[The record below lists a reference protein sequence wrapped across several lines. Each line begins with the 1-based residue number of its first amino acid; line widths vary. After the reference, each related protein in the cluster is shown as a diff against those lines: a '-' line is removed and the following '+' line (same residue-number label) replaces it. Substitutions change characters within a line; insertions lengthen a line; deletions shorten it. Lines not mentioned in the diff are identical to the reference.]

1 MDWIIM
7 RSKMAFGTAGIG
19 TLLMFA
25 GPAHAQGYWV
35 PPDFSGPPLSGYE
48 PGMGVALPNAT
59 DAEQIAAIVWNMRA
73 GLNVAALQCG
83 FEPTLRTMQNYNAV
97 LSDHN
102 AELTSSFKALSAYF
116 KRMNKTAAAGQKAL
130 DTFGTK
136 TYSGFSTVRAQVG
149 FCYASSRIGR
159 IALFTPKG
167 RFISMAQKHLREL
180 RNSLTAQ
187 GEQQFRHR
195 LPYRLAPLPN
205 FGEARCWK
213 KNAYINSCGFNN

>member
-1 MDWIIM
+1 M
-7 RSKMAFGTAGIG
+7 RSKIAIGTAAIG
-19 TLLMFA
+19 ALLMVA
-25 GPAHAQGYWV
+25 TPAYAQGYWV

-59 DAEQIAAIVWNMRA
+59 EAEQKAAIIWNVRA

-97 LSDHN
+97 LGDHN
-102 AELTSSFKALSAYF
+102 AELTSSFNALAAYF
-116 KRMNKTAAAGQKAL
+116 KRVNKTAAAGQKAL
-130 DTFGTK
+130 DTFATR

-149 FCYASSRIGR
+149 FCYASSRVGR

-167 RFISMAQKHLREL
+167 RFITMAQEHLREL

-187 GEQQFRHR
+187 GEQQFRQR
-195 LPYRLAPLPN
+195 LPYRLAATPN
-205 FGEARCWK
+205 FDEERCWK
-213 KNAYINSCGFNN
+213 KNKYINSCGYRD

>member
-7 RSKMAFGTAGIG
+7 RSKMAIGTAAIG
-19 TLLMFA
+19 ALFMFA
-25 GPAHAQGYWV
+25 APAQAQGYWV
-35 PPDFSGPPLSGYE
+35 PPDFSGLPLSGYE

-59 DAEQIAAIVWNMRA
+59 EAEQKAAIVWNMRA
-73 GLNVAALQCG
+73 GLNVAALQCA
-83 FEPTLRTMQNYNAV
+83 FEPTLRTMQNYNAL

-102 AELTSSFKALSAYF
+102 AELTSAFNALAAYF
-116 KRMNKTAAAGQKAL
+116 KRVNKTAAAGQKAL
-130 DTFGTK
+130 DTFGTR

-167 RFISMAQKHLREL
+167 RFFTMAKDHLREL

-205 FGEARCWK
+205 FGEERCWK
-213 KNAYINSCGFNN
+213 KSAYINSCGFRN